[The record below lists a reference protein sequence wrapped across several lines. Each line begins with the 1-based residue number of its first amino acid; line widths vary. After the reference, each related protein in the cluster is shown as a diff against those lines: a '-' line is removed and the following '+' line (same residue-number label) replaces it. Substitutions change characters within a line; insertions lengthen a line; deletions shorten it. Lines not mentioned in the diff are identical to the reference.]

1 MFQKLVRLLVRL
13 FFFALI
19 AGVVG
24 FVITRL
30 MGGEDDDFE
39 DFEDLESSFE
49 FNETPVEIDVSGPAT
64 SGESTMASADASSD
78 SDSAPEY
85 RVESYANA
93 TVALDESSTDSDS
106 DDSSEDEVA
115 EDAGSDE
122 SEDTASE
129 VSDPQADGPRL
140 IDIKGIGP
148 SYEARLRKMG
158 ITSMSELLEADP
170 EKIVE
175 SANVIGGVAE
185 VEDWKEQARAMT
197 SNES

>member
-1 MFQKLVRLLVRL
+1 MFRHLVRWLVRL

-39 DFEDLESSFE
+39 DFDDLESSFE

-64 SGESTMASADASSD
+64 SGTSTMDSEATASSASKATTALEWQENAD
-78 SDSAPEY
+78 DTSSA
-85 RVESYANA
+85 S
-93 TVALDESSTDSDS
+93 ESSEGSNNGS
-106 DDSSEDEVA
+106 
-115 EDAGSDE
+115 SDE
-122 SEDTASE
+122 NS
-129 VSDPQADGPRL
+129 DGPRL

-148 SYEARLRKMG
+148 SYEARLKAMG
-158 ITSMSELLEADP
+158 ITSMSDLLGADS
-170 EKIVE
+170 EQIVE

-185 VEDWKEQARAMT
+185 VDDWKEQARAMT
-197 SNES
+197 TDEQA

>member
-13 FFFALI
+13 FFFGLI
-19 AGVVG
+19 AGAVG

-64 SGESTMASADASSD
+64 NDGVSNDADQPVSA
-78 SDSAPEY
+78 
-85 RVESYANA
+85 RVETRSGNM
-93 TVALDESSTDSDS
+93 TVALDEQSSDS
-106 DDSSEDEVA
+106 DDSDDSAD
-115 EDAGSDE
+115 DG
-122 SEDTASE
+122 TTT
-129 VSDPQADGPRL
+129 DGPRL

-148 SYEARLRKMG
+148 SYEARLRSMG
-158 ITSMSELLEADP
+158 ITSMSELIEADS

-185 VEDWKEQARAMT
+185 VDDWKQQAKEMT
-197 SNES
+197 SGENA